1 MYAFSLCRLRNTKGK
16 SGGEA
21 SKVQDAYVSGLIQQ
35 IKLLELE
42 ITYLKQ
48 HSSMGKGDG
57 TISSQI
63 SPKKSSSLISPK
75 KGPPSIANTD
85 ISKKLSSGSLKGDAP
100 ASDQSEMAIM
110 RKELSDRTAKLE
122 EAMAANAKLTSRL
135 KLTEGK
141 SMGDVDERLRR
152 QLDKIASLTTKCEQ
166 LESDCQLVESRYKDT
181 VDLLEKQT
189 ITSKNRDNKIEQLN
203 GELEA
208 KDDLLKTT
216 KDELETAKLEFA
228 NLEKQ
233 MLDLQDKFMESSVHV
248 MEETITGLGN
258 ENRTMQQKLKEGEME
273 LEVEREQKERVE
285 LRCNKLINENADL
298 ASNLAEVL
306 YWASIYNKQEL

>member
-1 MYAFSLCRLRNTKGK
+1 
-16 SGGEA
+16 
-21 SKVQDAYVSGLIQQ
+21 
-35 IKLLELE
+35 
-42 ITYLKQ
+42 
-48 HSSMGKGDG
+48 MGKGDG

-63 SPKKSSSLISPK
+63 SPKKSSTLISPK

-85 ISKKLSSGSLKGDAP
+85 ISKKISSGSLKGDYQP
-100 ASDQSEMAIM
+100 PDQSEMAAM

-122 EAMAANAKLTSRL
+122 EAMAANAKLSSRL
-135 KLTEGK
+135 KVTAGK

-166 LESDCQLVESRYKDT
+166 QEADCHVIEARYKDT

-189 ITSKNRDNKIEQLN
+189 ITSKNRDNKIEELN
-203 GELEA
+203 GELET
-208 KDDLLKTT
+208 KNDMLKSTNN
-216 KDELETAKLEFA
+216 ELETAKLEFS

-258 ENRTMQQKLKEGEME
+258 ENRALQQKLKEGQME
-273 LEVEREQKERVE
+273 LEVEKEQKERVE

-298 ASNLAEVL
+298 ASNLAEVFSLFKCVTYL
-306 YWASIYNKQEL
+306 YGLLN